1 MIYINNGMAKFKK
14 NVPHDKTGTIARY
27 NTGMSDATRRAR
39 AKHFQKGSQKN
50 WRDPSAY
57 KPAPGDATAKTRPSR
72 YTKKYHKKYGDLKEM
87 LRIVEDATKS
97 FIEKS
102 KKSGISAGILKK
114 VYNRG
119 VAAWRTGHR
128 PGTTPQ
134 QWGHARV
141 NSFITGGKTRTT
153 ADADLWRASRKKK
166 Q

>member
-1 MIYINNGMAKFKK
+1 MPKYQKH
-14 NVPHDKTGTIARY
+14 VPHDRTGTIARY
-27 NTGMSDATRRAR
+27 NTGMTSGTRSARAR
-39 AKHFQKGSQKN
+39 HFARGASKH
-50 WRDPSAY
+50 WHDPSAY
-57 KPAPGDATAKTRPSR
+57 KPAPGDATAKTRLSK
-72 YTKKYHKKYGDLKEM
+72 YTKKYRARYGNLKEM

-97 FIEKS
+97 FREKS
-102 KKSGISAGILKK
+102 AKSGISAGILRK